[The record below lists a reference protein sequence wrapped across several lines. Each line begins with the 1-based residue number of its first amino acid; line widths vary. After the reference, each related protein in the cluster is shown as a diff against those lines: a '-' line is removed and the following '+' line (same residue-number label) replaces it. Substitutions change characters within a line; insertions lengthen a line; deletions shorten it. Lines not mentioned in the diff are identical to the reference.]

1 MIIDTEEITLIKSGT
16 SLMYFTMLVH
26 RVVHSSLI
34 WPQKFQTTVQRI
46 MTQAI
51 RLRIWNI
58 ILAH

>member
-1 MIIDTEEITLIKSGT
+1 MIIDTEEITVIKSGA

-26 RVVHSSLI
+26 LVVRSNLI
-34 WPQKFQTTVQRI
+34 WQQKFQTTVQRI
-46 MTQAI
+46 MTQAT